1 MFLATLCYNFI
12 MTITGTIKGIIF
24 QNEENGYTV
33 LVLSTEGGDMTCV
46 GTLPMVNIG
55 ENLELQG
62 EMVLNKN
69 YGEQFKV
76 QHAKV
81 VQPKTQSGIV
91 RYLSSGLI
99 RGVGKVTAENIV
111 KHFGADTLNIIEFNP
126 SRLTEVRGISE
137 QKALLIAESYI
148 NVKKMQDTIMFLQE
162 YDISSKMAIKIYET
176 YHDKTMEK
184 LRTNPYALVEDVD
197 GIGFITADKIAGK
210 LGIPFDSDFRLR
222 AGILHTLKEGA
233 DKDGHTYMP
242 CSDVY
247 RQVTA
252 LLKIEFEDYEE
263 KLEKLL
269 FQMQVDGVLKCER
282 IYDTDVFMLTKYYN
296 IERSSAKKILSL
308 VNHTAESGYDFS
320 NEIENFERVNNIE
333 LHAQQKQ
340 AVVTAVNSGFSV
352 ITGGPGT
359 GKTTIIKCILSL
371 MRNQRKNTLLLAPTG
386 RAAKRMSESC
396 GVEAKTIHRAL
407 EIDFSNP
414 RDMFRYNEFNKL
426 PVDCIIV
433 DEVSM
438 VDVVLLNALLKA
450 TKRNCQVVF
459 VGDKD
464 QLPSVGAGNVLADIL
479 NSGIVPYVCLTEI
492 YRQAKESLIV
502 LNAHAI
508 NEGNMPKIDNKSKD
522 FFFENKR
529 EPSDMLDCIV
539 GLVTQRLPKYAD
551 IEPSKIQVLAPMKNG
566 LCGIENLNK
575 VLQDKINPPSPLK
588 SELFT
593 ERVIFRLNDK
603 VMQIVNN
610 YEIEWTRLNE
620 KGFIEHGEGVFNG
633 DIGTVTSVDFHK
645 GEIEVTFEDGRVCMY
660 PKNELINLQLAYAMT
675 IHKSQGSEFDVV
687 VMPIIAGTGKILT
700 RNLLYTAVT
709 RAKKLVV
716 LVGSLFYL
724 RRMVENKYT
733 AKRYSALC
741 WFLKQGELIFKEG
754 LDV

>member
-1 MFLATLCYNFI
+1 MI
-12 MTITGTIKGIIF
+12 ITGTIKGIIF

-33 LVLSTEGGDMTCV
+33 LVVNTDGGDVTCV

-55 ENLELQG
+55 ENLELEG
-62 EMVLNKN
+62 EIVYNKN
-69 YGEQFKV
+69 YGEQFKIS
-76 QHAKV
+76 HAKV
-81 VQPKTQSGIV
+81 VQPKSEAGIM

-111 KHFGADTLNIIEFNP
+111 KKFGADTLNIIEFNP
-126 SRLTEVRGISE
+126 SRLTEIRGISE

-148 NVKKMQDTIMFLQE
+148 GVKKMQDTIMFLQE
-162 YDISSKMAIKIYET
+162 YDISSRMAVKIYET
-176 YHDKTMEK
+176 YHERTMEK
-184 LRTNPYALVEDVD
+184 LKTNPYALVEDVD

-233 DKDGHTYMP
+233 DKNGHTYMP
-242 CSDVY
+242 CSEVY
-247 RQVTA
+247 KEVTD
-252 LLKIEFEDYEE
+252 LLKIDYENYEE

-269 FQMQVDGVLKCER
+269 FQMQIDGVLKCEN
-282 IYDTDVFMLTKYYN
+282 INDTDVFMLTKFYN

-308 VNHTAESGYDFS
+308 LSHTVSEQDFS
-320 NEIENFERVNNIE
+320 EEIENFEHLNNIE
-333 LHAQQKQ
+333 LHEQQKQ
-340 AVVTAVNSGFSV
+340 AVTTAVNSGISV

-359 GKTTIIKCILSL
+359 GKTTIIKCVLSL

-407 EIDFSNP
+407 ELDFTNP
-414 RDMFRYNEFNKL
+414 HDCFRYNEFNKL

-450 TKRNCQVVF
+450 TKRNCQLIL

-508 NEGNMPKIDNKSKD
+508 NEGKMPKIDNKSKD

-529 EPSDMLDCIV
+529 EPADKLDCIV
-539 GLVTQRLPKYAD
+539 GLVTQRLPKYTNV
-551 IEPSKIQVLAPMKNG
+551 EPSKIQVLAPMKNG

-575 VLQDKINPPSPLK
+575 ILQEKINPPSQSK
-588 SELFT
+588 SELYT
-593 ERVIFRLNDK
+593 ERMIFRLNDK

-610 YEIEWTRLNE
+610 YEIEWERLNE
-620 KGFIEHGEGVFNG
+620 NGLIERGEGVFNG

-645 GEIEVTFEDGRVCMY
+645 GEIEVTFEDGRVCVY

-687 VMPIIAGTGKILT
+687 VIPIIAGTGKILT

-724 RRMVENKYT
+724 RRMVENNYT

-741 WFLKQGELIFKEG
+741 YFLKQGEAIFKEG
-754 LDV
+754 LD